1 MSSLAVL
8 PPVGRDKSN
17 SAVTKKSHVFQ
28 ISNRGRISGWH
39 GGQIRSPYSR
49 LIMGVSSFTKP
60 RLPGLFSW
68 PANARHACPPR
79 ADGADITTAP
89 PERLRL
95 RLRPPR
101 QCGRPFL
108 RKGILAALDAKKP
121 AVDVAQ
127 QNFRRIRYGGFD
139 LACASRTA
147 RQGCCAR
154 ERLLAVCGHDRR
166 LAASA
171 EDRIAETPPMF
182 IDKARTAPC
191 VAARPPRPGLDQH
204 LDAAARRDAE
214 QAKTEQAAKFAHAR
228 VALAAA
234 ASGETHGEP
243 DLIARPHPVDALQH
257 QLEIEAELQF
267 TDDDERPFICA
278 DRDEI
283 AAADFALHLEA
294 KTLEKALDREVE
306 RGLPRRELRPLRS
319 LTWHGYPART
329 TGFARVRQSRC
340 DRNHVADAVS
350 ASFTRS
356 ARARA
361 NHAPHSPSR
370 SRPRCGPPKAERR

>member
-89 PERLRL
+89 PKRLRL

-127 QNFRRIRYGGFD
+127 QRSEEHTSELQSLTNLVCR
-139 LACASRTA
+139 LLLEKKKQKTENASRDTI
-147 RQGCCAR
+147 Q
-154 ERLLAVCGHDRR
+154 
-166 LAASA
+166 S
-171 EDRIAETPPMF
+171 P
-182 IDKARTAPC
+182 
-191 VAARPPRPGLDQH
+191 
-204 LDAAARRDAE
+204 
-214 QAKTEQAAKFAHAR
+214 QA
-228 VALAAA
+228 
-234 ASGETHGEP
+234 
-243 DLIARPHPVDALQH
+243 
-257 QLEIEAELQF
+257 
-267 TDDDERPFICA
+267 
-278 DRDEI
+278 
-283 AAADFALHLEA
+283 
-294 KTLEKALDREVE
+294 
-306 RGLPRRELRPLRS
+306 
-319 LTWHGYPART
+319 
-329 TGFARVRQSRC
+329 
-340 DRNHVADAVS
+340 
-350 ASFTRS
+350 
-356 ARARA
+356 
-361 NHAPHSPSR
+361 
-370 SRPRCGPPKAERR
+370 